1 MVNKILDTYLRTL
14 QKQAFYKAASMVYTP
29 GYGLQD
35 IINKPTQKVEAPAPQ
50 PAPQPVPQPQDSNVV
65 PPPTAPVQNQQP
77 AAQKRVMPQ
86 SKATPPTPNVDIAV
100 PNYNVGT
107 ALNLPEA
114 IDVGSDLPEPLPDNS
129 LGIPGDTFENI
140 PSDPAA
146 AQSNSTQ
153 PMPNVDIA
161 VPDYNVGAALNL
173 PESLDLGGD
182 LPEPLP
188 DNSLGVPE
196 DVFENMPPD
205 PAEAQRR
212 PMLQSNVAPPTPN
225 VNIAMPD
232 YNVGTALNLP
242 EAIDIGGD
250 LPEPLPDNSL
260 GVPADAFKN
269 TALDNPEVRKA
280 LAEQEQIRKQY
291 EANAPKVERKRKAN
305 RNYTQ
310 RVMDAEKK
318 RHLEGVART
327 NIDAA
332 TGKYIGQQEAAGN
345 VLPAP
350 TPKPNPQVGSN
361 AYSDPEAAYKMFL
374 RRGNTP
380 EHARAAADAI
390 RTYNQ
395 QIGLGADHNT
405 AMDIVNSSFSPDLPI
420 EYEAQLIDHLN
431 RQYRMNQNRQYIN
444 PQYSEEQ
451 ALEDSRRQ
459 AAMDNNRFLNPSDF
473 TNKDRLR
480 EASTYVSHGGQVVN
494 PRTGRI
500 NSKATTRKQRASNRR
515 RADAAANAAG
525 LRWSPTRGT
534 YVYG

>member
-29 GYGLQD
+29 GFSLQDIISSAPTQKAGAPAPQPLVYPSGYSLQD

-50 PAPQPVPQPQDSNVV
+50 PAPQPGAQPQGSNVA
-65 PPPTAPVQNQQP
+65 PPPAAPVQNQQP
-77 AAQKRVMPQ
+77 AAPKRVVPQ
-86 SKATPPTPNVDIAV
+86 SNATPPAPNVDIAV

-114 IDVGSDLPEPLPDNS
+114 
-129 LGIPGDTFENI
+129 
-140 PSDPAA
+140 
-146 AQSNSTQ
+146 
-153 PMPNVDIA
+153 M
-161 VPDYNVGAALNL
+161 
-173 PESLDLGGD
+173 DLGGD
-182 LPEPLP
+182 LPEPVS
-188 DNSLGVPE
+188 DNSLGVPA
-196 DVFENMPPD
+196 DAFENTAPVQNQQ
-205 PAEAQRR
+205 PAAQQRTI
-212 PMLQSNVAPPTPN
+212 LQSKATPPTPD
-225 VNIAMPD
+225 VDIAMPD

-242 EAIDIGGD
+242 EAVDIGGD

-291 EANAPKVERKRKAN
+291 EANAPKVKRKRKAN

-318 RHLEGVART
+318 RHLAGVART

-345 VLPAP
+345 VLP
-350 TPKPNPQVGSN
+350 TPKAKPNPQVGSN
-361 AYSDPEAAYKMFL
+361 AYSDPEAVYKMFL

-395 QIGLGADHNT
+395 QIGLGADHKT

-459 AAMDNNRFLNPSDF
+459 AAMDNNRFLNPPDF
-473 TNKDRLR
+473 TGADRLR
-480 EASTYVSHGGQVVN
+480 GASTYVSHGGQVVN

-500 NSKATTRKQRASNRR
+500 NSKATTRRQRALNRR

-534 YVYG
+534 YVSAY

>member
-1 MVNKILDTYLRTL
+1 MVNKIVDTYLRTL

-35 IINKPTQKVEAPAPQ
+35 IINKPTQKVEAPVQQSIQQPVQQ
-50 PAPQPVPQPQDSNVV
+50 PAPQPVPQPVVQPQDSNVAPSPTV
-65 PPPTAPVQNQQP
+65 PVSNQQQAVP
-77 AAQKRVMPQ
+77 KRVVPQ
-86 SKATPPTPNVDIAV
+86 SNATPPAPNVD
-100 PNYNVGT
+100 
-107 ALNLPEA
+107 
-114 IDVGSDLPEPLPDNS
+114 
-129 LGIPGDTFENI
+129 
-140 PSDPAA
+140 
-146 AQSNSTQ
+146 
-153 PMPNVDIA
+153 
-161 VPDYNVGAALNL
+161 
-173 PESLDLGGD
+173 
-182 LPEPLP
+182 
-188 DNSLGVPE
+188 
-196 DVFENMPPD
+196 
-205 PAEAQRR
+205 
-212 PMLQSNVAPPTPN
+212 
-225 VNIAMPD
+225 IAMPD

-345 VLPAP
+345 VLP
-350 TPKPNPQVGSN
+350 TPKAKPDPQVGSN

-380 EHARAAADAI
+380 AQARAAADAI

-444 PQYSEEQ
+444 PHYTEEQ
-451 ALEDSRRQ
+451 ALIDAREQ

-473 TNKDRLR
+473 TDKDRLR
-480 EASTYVSHGGQVVN
+480 EASTYVSHGGQVVD
-494 PRTGRI
+494 PVTGRVDRR
-500 NSKATTRKQRASNRR
+500 ATRKRNQSLLNARAHK
-515 RADAAANAAG
+515 ANQNVKM
-525 LRWSPTRGT
+525 RYSPTRGA
-534 YVYG
+534 YVNY

>member
-1 MVNKILDTYLRTL
+1 MRPGIIDTYLRTL

-35 IINKPTQKVEAPAPQ
+35 IINRPTRKVEAPAPQ
-50 PAPQPVPQPQDSNVV
+50 PTPPQTVQPQNANVAPPPAAPVP
-65 PPPTAPVQNQQP
+65 NQQP
-77 AAQKRVMPQ
+77 AAPKRVMPQ

-100 PNYNVGT
+100 PDYNVGT

-114 IDVGSDLPEPLPDNS
+114 MDLGGDLPEPASDNS
-129 LGIPGDTFENI
+129 LGIPGDTFEN
-140 PSDPAA
+140 
-146 AQSNSTQ
+146 
-153 PMPNVDIA
+153 
-161 VPDYNVGAALNL
+161 
-173 PESLDLGGD
+173 
-182 LPEPLP
+182 
-188 DNSLGVPE
+188 
-196 DVFENMPPD
+196 MPPD
-205 PAEAQRR
+205 PAEAPKRT
-212 PMLQSNVAPPTPN
+212 MLQSKATPPTPN
-225 VNIAMPD
+225 VDIAMPD

-345 VLPAP
+345 VLPVP
-350 TPKPNPQVGSN
+350 TPKPDPQVGSN

-380 EHARAAADAI
+380 EQARAAADAI

-395 QIGLGADHNT
+395 QIGLGADHKT

-473 TNKDRLR
+473 TSADRLR
-480 EASTYVSHGGQVVN
+480 GASTYVSHGGQVVD
-494 PRTGRI
+494 PRTGLVNR
-500 NSKATTRKQRASNRR
+500 STTSRRQRALNRR
-515 RADAAANAAG
+515 RAEESAAAAG
-525 LRWSPTRGT
+525 LKWSPTRGT
-534 YVYG
+534 YVNR